1 GVRKGLDGLEYLEI
15 DGKPSKMVRKNLPAG
30 LGAMDLVGKIPPPP
44 RERTGLAYLDNAG
57 LGAWD
62 AKERLERLDREHLF
76 ASVLYPT
83 LGILW
88 EAECEDLELA
98 QAYTRA
104 YNRWVVDFC
113 ADSGGRLVP
122 IAHISFGEPNEA
134 ARELERA
141 VKAGCRGAFFV
152 PFTPTSKSH
161 AHPDYDPFWTKAQ
174 ELNVPVAIHP
184 SGE

>member
-15 DGKPSKMVRKNLPAG
+15 DGRPSKMVRKNLPAG

-44 RERTGLAYLDNAG
+44 RERTGLAYLDHAG
-57 LGAWD
+57 LGAWN
-62 AKERLERLDREHLF
+62 AKVRLERLDRENLF

-104 YNRWVVDFC
+104 YHRWIVAFC
-113 ADSGGRLVP
+113 AHSGGRLVP
-122 IAHISFGEPNEA
+122 IAHISLGIPEA
-134 ARELERA
+134 AERELERA
-141 VKAGCRGAFFV
+141 A
-152 PFTPTSKSH
+152 H
-161 AHPDYDPFWTKAQ
+161 A
-174 ELNVPVAIHP
+174 
-184 SGE
+184 